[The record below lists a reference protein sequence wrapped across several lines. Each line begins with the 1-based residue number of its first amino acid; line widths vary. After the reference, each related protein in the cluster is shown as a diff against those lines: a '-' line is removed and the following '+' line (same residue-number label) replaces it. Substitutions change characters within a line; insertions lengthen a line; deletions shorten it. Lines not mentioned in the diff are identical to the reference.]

1 MRNALTA
8 LSIGTLVATAF
19 AGAAAAQESVIER
32 CRKAANDAER
42 IACLEGALVEKS
54 AAAAGPPEDTVLPA
68 RQPGES
74 DALPRMEQEEDIG
87 ARQVQLRNRSGADL
101 EASLE
106 SARGLRVARYS
117 EVPYRRL
124 QVELENG
131 QVWRQ
136 IVGDTQRLTV
146 DPQRNQTVDINESGI
161 SGYKLRLNELERT
174 IRVERI
180 R

>member
-8 LSIGTLVATAF
+8 LSIGTLVAAAF
-19 AGAAAAQESVIER
+19 AAAAAAQESVIEH
-32 CRKAANDAER
+32 CRKAASDAER

-54 AAAAGPPEDTVLPA
+54 AAAAGPPEDTPLPA

-74 DALPRMEQEEDIG
+74 DTSPRMEEEGIG

-106 SARGLRVARYS
+106 SARGLRVTRYS
-117 EVPYRRL
+117 EVPYRLL